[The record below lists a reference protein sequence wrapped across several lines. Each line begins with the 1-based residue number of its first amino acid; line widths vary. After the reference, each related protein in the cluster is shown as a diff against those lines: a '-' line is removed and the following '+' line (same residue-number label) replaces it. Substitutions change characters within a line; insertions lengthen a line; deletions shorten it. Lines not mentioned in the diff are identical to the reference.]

1 MINFNNKTV
10 TWKVNLREMNMNL
23 SNLMKEE
30 KQMNII
36 LRTGKEGDPYITPI
50 LEQMENS
57 TYVHCTTVKKRR
69 N

>member
-1 MINFNNKTV
+1 
-10 TWKVNLREMNMNL
+10 
-23 SNLMKEE
+23 
-30 KQMNII
+30 MNII